1 MNEAIRQL
9 ESSVV
14 GVVWGRMLISN
25 AKNVSSALLTDIVL
39 RSR

>member
-1 MNEAIRQL
+1 MNEAIRQS

-14 GVVWGRMLISN
+14 GVVWGRMRISN
-25 AKNVSSALLTDIVL
+25 AKNDSSALLTDIVL

>member
-1 MNEAIRQL
+1 MNEAIRQS

-14 GVVWGRMLISN
+14 GVVWGRMRISN
-25 AKNVSSALLTDIVL
+25 AKNDSSALLTDTVL